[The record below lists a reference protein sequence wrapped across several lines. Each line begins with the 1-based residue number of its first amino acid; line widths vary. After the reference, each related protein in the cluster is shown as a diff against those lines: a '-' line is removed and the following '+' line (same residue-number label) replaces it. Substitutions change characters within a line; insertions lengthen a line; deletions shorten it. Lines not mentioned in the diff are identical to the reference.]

1 MHRRRCFTGASP
13 SPEAPIRMEAN
24 EPGYPSPVSLQ
35 PDDPSHG
42 ALSAMA
48 AGQARQA
55 LGKDVELDLQAV
67 DRSGH
72 WALVRARLRD
82 PGGAA
87 LSLEDTP
94 FAEQAAAGATS
105 DLAVILF
112 RLEDGAWTV
121 VDQAFLPTHV
131 AWLEWPHTHGAP
143 SQLLG
148 IG

>member
-1 MHRRRCFTGASP
+1 
-13 SPEAPIRMEAN
+13 MEAN
-24 EPGYPSPVSLQ
+24 APGYPSPVSLQ
-35 PDDPSHG
+35 PGDAAHG
-42 ALSAMA
+42 ALLAMA
-48 AGQARQA
+48 TAQSRQA
-55 LGKDVELDLQAV
+55 LEKDVELDLQAV

-87 LSLEDTP
+87 LSLQDTP

-105 DLAVILF
+105 DLAIVLF
-112 RLEDGAWTV
+112 RLDGGDWTV

-131 AWLEWPHTHGAP
+131 AWLDWPRTHGAP
-143 SQLLG
+143 STLLG

>member
-1 MHRRRCFTGASP
+1 
-13 SPEAPIRMEAN
+13 MEAN

-35 PDDPSHG
+35 PDDPTRA
-42 ALSAMA
+42 ALAAMA
-48 AGQARQA
+48 TGRACEA
-55 LGKDVELDLQAV
+55 LGKEVELDLQAV

-82 PGGAA
+82 AGGAA
-87 LSLEDTP
+87 LSLQDTP

-105 DLAVILF
+105 DLAVVLF
-112 RLEDGAWTV
+112 RLDDDEWAV

-131 AWLEWPHTHGAP
+131 AWLDWPRSHGAP